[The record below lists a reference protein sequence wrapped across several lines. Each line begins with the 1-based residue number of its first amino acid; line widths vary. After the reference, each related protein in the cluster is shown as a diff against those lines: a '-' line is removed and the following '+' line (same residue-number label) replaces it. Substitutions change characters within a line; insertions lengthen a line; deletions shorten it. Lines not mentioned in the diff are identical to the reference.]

1 MDNPNLVRKL
11 RDNFLV
17 KPIPESKGR
26 RIRYNLSNMSIID
39 QSMGQAAEI
48 RKIIDYTVMNHN
60 NININIDPYLYFILI
75 TKIMKFQNNISSFA
89 RKNSYILK
97 YNISLV
103 IIYLYAQFKLIY
115 QFIIC
120 IIHEIEAHIHEC

>member
-17 KPIPESKGR
+17 KPNQENKGKR
-26 RIRYNLSNMSIID
+26 NRYNLSNMSIID

-60 NININIDPYLYFILI
+60 NINIVPIPVFFAYYLYY
-75 TKIMKFQNNISSFA
+75 KI
-89 RKNSYILK
+89 
-97 YNISLV
+97 
-103 IIYLYAQFKLIY
+103 
-115 QFIIC
+115 
-120 IIHEIEAHIHEC
+120 